1 MYVPKEYH
9 IRRYRSAR
17 LSSGYR
23 DPACKDCRS
32 TNLHLCRYQPVGHWP
47 SIAELFIH
55 IHLIFELDP
64 NIGDKLAA
72 CIITGISI
80 LGIMF
85 IIVYIIVRHCF
96 GGVYGI

>member
-17 LSSGYR
+17 LSSG
-23 DPACKDCRS
+23 PC
-32 TNLHLCRYQPVGHWP
+32 
-47 SIAELFIH
+47 IAELFIH

-96 GGVYGI
+96 RGVYGI